1 VIGHHLAWNRHAP
14 EDGPM
19 KPVLRILAACLS
31 LAGALLL
38 SGVADAAAA
47 PQKLVYSIHH
57 SRYGTIGTYTNT
69 VMRNGDDTTVTTE
82 IRIAVSFFGVTLFR
96 QEASRQ
102 ERWNGERL
110 VSFHG
115 VTTTNGNAIEL
126 KGSAEGDHFVMNT
139 PHGETVAPA
148 NVRLANPWSPGILG
162 SNMLVTP
169 DRGRLDEVRVSG
181 GDAMTLSLA
190 GHQVLAK
197 KYEVYLL
204 DGRKKYEIDLDEHG
218 TPVQFVLF
226 NQDGSVT
233 FSLNG

>member
-1 VIGHHLAWNRHAP
+1 MKWNSRKSIAA
-14 EDGPM
+14 
-19 KPVLRILAACLS
+19 ILV
-31 LAGALLL
+31 AGATLT
-38 SGVADAAAA
+38 SGIVSAAQS

-69 VMRNGDDTTVTTE
+69 VARNGDDTTVTTE
-82 IRIAVSFFGVTLFR
+82 IRIAVGFFGITLFR

-102 ERWNGERL
+102 EHWSGERL

-115 VTTTNGNAIEL
+115 VTTTNGNAVEL
-126 KGSAEGDHFVMNT
+126 NGSAQGDHFVLNT
-139 PHGETVAPA
+139 PNGETVAPA
-148 NVRLANPWSPGILG
+148 NVRLANPWSPGFLG
-162 SNMLVTP
+162 GNVLVTP

-181 GDAMTLSLA
+181 GDAMSLSVA
-190 GHQVLAK
+190 GRQVRAK
-197 KYEVYLL
+197 RYDVFLL

-226 NQDGSVT
+226 NPDGASVT

>member
-1 VIGHHLAWNRHAP
+1 VIGCGLALRDRGQ
-14 EDGPM
+14 EDGSM
-19 KPVLRILAACLS
+19 ERKWRRAI
-31 LAGALLL
+31 AGACVAGTALA
-38 SGVADAAAA
+38 SGLADAAQA
-47 PQKLVYSIHH
+47 PQKLVYTVHH

-69 VMRNGDDTTVTTE
+69 VVRNGDNTSVTTE
-82 IRIAVSFFGVTLFR
+82 IRIAVSILGITLYR

-102 ERWNGERL
+102 ERWDGERL

-115 VTTTNGNAIEL
+115 VTKTNGNATEL
-126 KGSAEGDHFVMNT
+126 NGWAQGDHFVLDT
-139 PHGETVAPA
+139 PSGEIVAPA
-148 NVRLANPWSPGILG
+148 NVRLANPWSPGVLG
-162 SNMLVTP
+162 GNFLVSP
-169 DRGRLDEVRVSG
+169 DRGRLDEVRVTG

-190 GHQVLAK
+190 GHPVRAK
-197 KYEVYLL
+197 KYEVFLL